1 MPNRRVGLNKII
13 IRCHQCDVCL
23 ISSSCKNK
31 SDGIRKTTRLL
42 HVRLAGHEVCLSG
55 GLMTEDGPCKEH
67 VKLKIGLACTAFGD
81 SEKCGEKI
89 AFPMEPR

>member
-1 MPNRRVGLNKII
+1 
-13 IRCHQCDVCL
+13 
-23 ISSSCKNK
+23 
-31 SDGIRKTTRLL
+31 
-42 HVRLAGHEVCLSG
+42 
-55 GLMTEDGPCKEH
+55 MTEDGPCKEH